1 LVGRRGN
8 GVADVETNAGDV
20 SMTIDKK
27 QRIALVIGSGSVK
40 CAAALGLMKVF
51 ERENIQVDM
60 VVGCSGGAIYA
71 ALIALGWPVQKATEA
86 TLRMW
91 TRELTGKRNPK
102 AILQLA
108 FPRLFK
114 FDETFG
120 LIDDR
125 LINQR
130 LRTGF
135 DDATFAQ
142 ARIPLFVTATDLYSG
157 EQVVMSEGSVA
168 EAVRASMSIPYIFP
182 PYRVNGRFLVDGYQS
197 DPLPIGVAIKEG
209 ADIIIALGFESPYQE
224 RITSLMRYNFQI
236 SSVTSN
242 NLLKTNFAFHNLAH
256 HSEIIPILPEFKYHI
271 KLFDTDKLPYVI
283 EEGERAAQGQL
294 PYIKELLDR

>member
-1 LVGRRGN
+1 MPK
-8 GVADVETNAGDV
+8 T
-20 SMTIDKK
+20 DKP
-27 QRIALVIGSGSVK
+27 RVALVIGSGSVK
-40 CAAALGLMKVF
+40 CAAALGLMRIL
-51 ERENIQVDM
+51 ERENIAVNL

-71 ALIALGWPVQKATEA
+71 ALVALGWPVQKAIDT

-91 TRELTGKRNPK
+91 TRDVTAKRSSK

-108 FPRLFK
+108 FPGLFK
-114 FDETFG
+114 FDESFG

-125 LINQR
+125 LINRR
-130 LRTGF
+130 LREGF
-135 DDATFAQ
+135 DGATFAQ
-142 ARIPLFVTATDLYSG
+142 TRIPLFVTATDLYNG
-157 EQVVMSEGSVA
+157 EQVVMSEGTIA
-168 EAVRASMSIPYIFP
+168 EAVRASISIPFIFP
-182 PYRVNGRFLVDGYQS
+182 PYKLNGRFLVDGYQS

-224 RITSLMRYNFQI
+224 RVTSLMRYNFQI

-256 HSEIIPILPEFKYHI
+256 HSEIIPILPEFKHRI

-283 EEGERAAQGQL
+283 EEGERAAEGQL
-294 PYIKELLDR
+294 PYIKALLSQ

>member
-1 LVGRRGN
+1 MPK
-8 GVADVETNAGDV
+8 T
-20 SMTIDKK
+20 DKP
-27 QRIALVIGSGSVK
+27 RVALVIGSGSVK
-40 CAAALGLMKVF
+40 CAAALGLMKIL
-51 ERENIQVDM
+51 ERENIAVNL

-71 ALIALGWPVQKATEA
+71 ALVALGWPVQKAIDT

-91 TRELTGKRNPK
+91 TRDVSAKRSSK

-108 FPRLFK
+108 FPGLFK
-114 FDETFG
+114 FDESFG

-125 LINQR
+125 LLNRR
-130 LRTGF
+130 LREGF
-135 DDATFAQ
+135 DGATFAQ
-142 ARIPLFVTATDLYSG
+142 TRIPLFVTATDLYNG
-157 EQVVMSEGSVA
+157 EQVVMSEGTVA
-168 EAVRASMSIPYIFP
+168 EAVRASISIPFIFP
-182 PYRVNGRFLVDGYQS
+182 PYKLNGRFLVDGYQS

-224 RITSLMRYNFQI
+224 RVTSLMRYNFQI

-256 HSEIIPILPEFKYHI
+256 HSEIIPILPEFKHRI

-283 EEGERAAQGQL
+283 DEGERAAEGQL
-294 PYIKELLDR
+294 PYIKALLSQ